1 MMANGI
7 PERETSLLGHGSPVI
22 IKRRR
27 VIESLSLMLREA
39 NNLKQFLPFGEKELP
54 GTVAAAAMTVQPFNV
69 FAEIDVR

>member
-7 PERETSLLGHGSPVI
+7 PERETSLLAPVL

-54 GTVAAAAMTVQPFNV
+54 ETVAAMTVQPFNV

>member
-1 MMANGI
+1 
-7 PERETSLLGHGSPVI
+7 
-22 IKRRR
+22 
-27 VIESLSLMLREA
+27 MLREA